1 MTPLLDIAIIALV
14 ASLIGLSKG
23 GMGAVLVVL
32 ATPLLSQAMPVTEAI
47 SLTLPLLLIADAF
60 ALWMYRNTW
69 DMRYIRL
76 MLPAAVIG
84 VIIGTALLASLP
96 DLVLRRILGIFTLA
110 FVIYK
115 VWIENWIGAAYTPK
129 PWHGVLA
136 GGASGLASAL
146 ANNGAPPFTAYMLLQ
161 NLTPRAFVGTTT
173 LFFAI
178 VNAIKLPGLVAANLF
193 NFENL
198 VSAWWAIPIIPLG
211 VWAGRW
217 IVTRINK
224 QAFERFI
231 LGTLVVASLFLL
243 LTVPPGR

>member
-1 MTPLLDIAIIALV
+1 MTLLIESAIVALV
-14 ASLIGLSKG
+14 ALLIGLSKG

-32 ATPLLSQAMPVTEAI
+32 ATPLLSQVMPVTDAI
-47 SLTLPLLLIADAF
+47 SLTLPLLLIADVF
-60 ALWMYRNTW
+60 ALWMYRRAW
-69 DMRYIRL
+69 DMHYIRL
-76 MLPAAVIG
+76 MLPAAVVG

-96 DLVLRRILGIFTLA
+96 DLALRRILGFFTLA

-115 VWIENWIGAAYTPK
+115 VWIEARLGAAYTSK

-178 VNAIKLPGLVAANLF
+178 VNAIKLPGLVATDLF

-198 VSAWWAIPIIPLG
+198 AAAWWSIPIIPVG
-211 VWAGRW
+211 VWTGHW
-217 IVTRINK
+217 IVNRIDK

-231 LGTLVVASLFLL
+231 LATLVAASLFLL
-243 LTVPPGR
+243 LTTPPGR

>member
-1 MTPLLDIAIIALV
+1 MTPLIETATIALV
-14 ASLIGLSKG
+14 ALLIGLSKG

-32 ATPLLSQAMPVTEAI
+32 ATPLLSQVMPVTDAI

-60 ALWMYRNTW
+60 ALWMYRRTW
-69 DMRYIRL
+69 DMHYIRL
-76 MLPAAVIG
+76 MLPAAVVG

-96 DLVLRRILGIFTLA
+96 DLALRRILGIFTLA
-110 FVIYK
+110 FVVYK
-115 VWIENWIGAAYTPK
+115 VWIEARIGAAYTPK

-178 VNAIKLPGLVAANLF
+178 VNAIKLPGLIAANLF

-198 VSAWWAIPIIPLG
+198 TAAWWALPTIPLG

-217 IVTRINK
+217 IVNRIDK
-224 QAFERFI
+224 LAFERFI
-231 LGTLVVASLFLL
+231 LSQCSKVD
-243 LTVPPGR
+243 